1 MKIICYLG
9 IALKDTKEKEGI
21 DEIGVAVYWWFL
33 KLDPWGSITSPIIIL
48 RILEFFNK
56 LMPKIEKLAE
66 ALKMKEI
73 ESNLIGKV
81 FPRCAG

>member
-9 IALKDTKEKEGI
+9 IALKDTKKKEGI

-73 ESNLIGKV
+73 ESNLIGN
-81 FPRCAG
+81 